1 MKQQFTEIPL
11 SNRIGRYAAFINS
24 MRWTPNAKLENM
36 RRYYRISNN
45 VTWRDLIECGAFDSS
60 GEPTETPAYDVAK
73 LLTKS
78 EFKSRE
84 SYKRD
89 MLSVVKRSAKVVGFE
104 QYGSYKSITLD
115 TSQAERLTRDQVHAE
130 LRKLATR
137 MNELVAML

>member
-89 MLSVVKRSAKVVGFE
+89 MVTIARNAIAKQPKR
-104 QYGSYKSITLD
+104 ITLD
-115 TSQAERLTRDQVHAE
+115 TSQTERLSRDQVHAE
-130 LRKLATR
+130 LRTLATR